1 MLKRIALVLLLCL
14 PFAAWAFVKQV
25 RTLAPELAG
34 VHCYGRICTDEA
46 SRLPEATRLFE
57 EAVTYVQ
64 GNVAPIEELP
74 RAIFCATPE
83 CSRSFGFSSQ
93 IAYTFGTHGVVISH
107 GGWRPHFVRHE
118 LIHHVQ
124 NEHLGSLRNWLLK
137 PTWFREGMA
146 YSLSG
151 DPRKRLPEPLQGYR
165 AEFDL
170 WYGRVGRARL
180 WAEAERL

>member
-1 MLKRIALVLLLCL
+1 MILVQSARSSADQSIGLRSQGSWVRIPPGAPTPIPMLKRIALVLLLCL

-83 CSRSFGFSSQ
+83 CSRSFGFSS
-93 IAYTFGTHGVVISH
+93 
-107 GGWRPHFVRHE
+107 
-118 LIHHVQ
+118 
-124 NEHLGSLRNWLLK
+124 
-137 PTWFREGMA
+137 
-146 YSLSG
+146 
-151 DPRKRLPEPLQGYR
+151 
-165 AEFDL
+165 
-170 WYGRVGRARL
+170 
-180 WAEAERL
+180 